1 MKGTT
6 TYSIVL
12 KVVIA
17 IVITVGLLWLSE
29 FKYVRLDMTEEG
41 RYTLSESTKNVLEN
55 LDDTIRVTVYLDG
68 DLPASFAKMQREVMD
83 LLNEI
88 QQVAGKERL
97 LIKSIDPQTIGD
109 AKNFKHTIS
118 RLHESYGL
126 TPYTIQEQD
135 ENGKMVQRYVIPGM
149 IISTSQKFV
158 TVNMLNDA
166 LGNSPEQ
173 QINQS
178 LQDLEYQCVKSIQQL
193 TVKERKNIAFLT
205 SQGEM
210 PLLYCYN
217 ATFSLLDLYNVHR
230 ISSQELLNSLT
241 AKNDVHTKKEALTK
255 KDSLVKFDA
264 LIIAEPTKPF
274 TEQDK
279 FIIDQYIMN
288 NGNVLYMS
296 DNVWASMDSLKTSS
310 YTYALPKE
318 LNNSDLLFNLGVRI
332 NSTVL
337 LDNQCAN
344 IPMNVAAVGE
354 QARFAPVPWY
364 YFPLMKPTKEPH
376 LITKNIDVVKS
387 EFASTIDTLQGNGNL
402 KKTVL
407 LSSSA
412 YARVLMTPNT
422 VGFQV
427 LQSNPDKNFFNRYYV
442 PTAVLLEGNYNS
454 LYASRKSPLEKGDT
468 TYKMPKD
475 FTYQKQSSQNRI
487 IVVTDGDI
495 IRNEIEVTNGDTVP
509 KPLYFYKYFSFD
521 KRAYTGNLDFFMNAV
536 SYLCGDSDLLSIR
549 SREITIRLLNK
560 NRIIDEKFYW
570 QLGNI
575 LMPIVLIIFVGI
587 VIFFIRKQKY
597 SNKYVG

>member
-1 MKGTT
+1 MKRTNT
-6 TYSIVL
+6 FSVVL

-17 IVITVGLLWLSE
+17 IAITLVLFWLSE
-29 FKYVRLDMTEEG
+29 LKYVRLDMTEEG
-41 RYTLSESTKNVLEN
+41 RYTLSESTKKVLEN

-68 DLPASFAKMQREVMD
+68 DLPTSFSKMQREVID
-83 LLNEI
+83 LLNEF
-88 QQVAGKERL
+88 QQVAGKKHF
-97 LIKSIDPQTIGD
+97 LIKSINPETIGD
-109 AKNFKHTIS
+109 ANNFKHTIS
-118 RLHESYGL
+118 RLHDSYGL

-135 ENGKMVQRYVIPGM
+135 ENGKMEQRYVIPGM
-149 IISTSQKFV
+149 IVSTSEKFV
-158 TVNMLNDA
+158 TVNMLSNA
-166 LGNSPEQ
+166 MGNSPEE
-173 QINQS
+173 QINQA
-178 LQDLEYQCVKSIQQL
+178 LQDIEYQCVKAIQQL
-193 TVKERKNIAFLT
+193 TAKKRKNIAFLS
-205 SQGEM
+205 SQGEI

-217 ATFSLLDLYNVHR
+217 ATVSLLDLYNVDR
-230 ISSQELLNSLT
+230 VSSAELLDSLT
-241 AKNDVHTKKEALTK
+241 KY
-255 KDSLVKFDA
+255 DA
-264 LIIAEPTKPF
+264 LIVAQPTKPF
-274 TEQDK
+274 TEQDNYVL
-279 FIIDQYIMN
+279 DQYIMN
-288 NGNVLYMS
+288 NGNLLYMS

-310 YTYALPKE
+310 FTYALPKD
-318 LNNSDLLFNLGVRI
+318 LNTSDLLFNLGVRI
-332 NSTVL
+332 NPTVL

-364 YFPLMKPTKEPH
+364 YFPLMKPSKESH

-387 EFASTIDTLQGNGNL
+387 EFASTIDTLQGNGNV

-427 LQSNPDKNFFNRYYV
+427 LQTNPDKNFFNKYYV

-454 LYASRKSPLEKGDT
+454 LYTSRKSPLENADT
-468 TYKMPKD
+468 SYKTPKN
-475 FTYQKQSSQNRI
+475 FSFQKQSSHNRV
-487 IVVTDGDI
+487 IVVSDGDI

-509 KPLYFYKYFSFD
+509 KPLYYYKYFSFD
-521 KRAYTGNLDFFMNAV
+521 KRAYTGNLNFFINAV

-560 NRIIDEKFYW
+560 NRIVEEKFYW

-587 VIFFIRKQKY
+587 VIFFVRKQKY
-597 SNKYVG
+597 SSKYVG